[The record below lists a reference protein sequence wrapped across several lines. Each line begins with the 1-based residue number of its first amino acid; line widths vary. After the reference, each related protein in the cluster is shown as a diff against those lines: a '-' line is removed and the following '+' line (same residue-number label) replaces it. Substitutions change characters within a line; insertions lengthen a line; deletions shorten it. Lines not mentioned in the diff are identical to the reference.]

1 MNIAQTMQE
10 WADAHDN
17 GDWGHSSTRSVFY
30 QNRLLYDYG
39 THYLMAY
46 RGDAVTFVNGFR
58 WSVTTTQ
65 HMGFALRAA
74 QRAGHRIVAMPD
86 GVDITDLRVPFRDS
100 NLNGK
105 GGLPFDLRDRLTVHR
120 WAAGAVL
127 EAPEAVAEVLAFF
140 RMSRSFAAI
149 QREAKRKADSEA
161 DRARKAHETN
171 VRGFIKHWRAV
182 RDYDRAAEH
191 VATIRASN
199 GVDGLQAES
208 AYLLE
213 AMRFA
218 ERKGYAKSTV
228 EHLRNV
234 RRIVRNAIYK
244 DREKLRQLA
253 EGIDSN
259 SGATVR
265 FGYGSVSWK
274 AA

>member
-10 WADAHDN
+10 WADARDN
-17 GDWGHSSTRSVFY
+17 GEWGHSSTRTVFF

-46 RGDAVTFVNGFR
+46 RGDGVTFVNGFR

-65 HMGFALRAA
+65 HMGFALNAA
-74 QRAGHRIVAMPD
+74 RRAGHRIVHMPD

-127 EAPEAVAEVLAFF
+127 EAPEAVAEVLRFF
-140 RMSRSFAAI
+140 RMYRSFAAI

-161 DRARKAHETN
+161 ERARKAHETN
-171 VRGFIKHWRAV
+171 VRSFIKHWRAV

-208 AYLLE
+208 SYLLE

-218 ERKGYAKSTV
+218 ERKGYAESTV
-228 EHLRNV
+228 THLRNV
-234 RRIVRNAIYK
+234 RRIVRNALAD
-244 DREKLRQLA
+244 DRDKLRRLA
-253 EGIDSN
+253 EQIDRN
-259 SGATVR
+259 PGATIS
-265 FGYGSVSWK
+265 FGYG
-274 AA
+274 AAA